1 MPKIYK
7 SKVSGRIICLV
18 CLIALLPV
26 VPVIYFAFS
35 WVAILAI
42 FFLFALIFYCMFSV
56 RYIIEDTTLRIK
68 CGFFLNEKV
77 DIMKITKIT
86 ETSSILSA
94 PAASLDRIA
103 IYLRR
108 QYSPVIISPEN
119 KNEFIEE
126 LQSINPDIT
135 KI

>member
-1 MPKIYK
+1 M
-7 SKVSGRIICLV
+7 
-18 CLIALLPV
+18 
-26 VPVIYFAFS
+26 PVIYFAFS

-42 FFLFALIFYCMFSV
+42 FFLFALIFYCMFSI

-86 ETSSILSA
+86 ETNSILSA

>member
-1 MPKIYK
+1 MRIFSQRK
-7 SKVSGRIICLV
+7 SRHHEN
-18 CLIALLPV
+18 
-26 VPVIYFAFS
+26 Y
-35 WVAILAI
+35 
-42 FFLFALIFYCMFSV
+42 
-56 RYIIEDTTLRIK
+56 
-68 CGFFLNEKV
+68 
-77 DIMKITKIT
+77 KIT
-86 ETSSILSA
+86 ETNSILSA